1 LYEVWPSVTLAC
13 RHTQEHHRSA
23 RRRDVTMPR
32 HPPVT
37 ILLIDD
43 ELRFVRA
50 LATLLRRDGY
60 TVDTADNGEC
70 ALEYLQERRYDL
82 LLCDLRMPALNGPAL
97 YDILTNQYPTCAS
110 GSFFS
115 PAIP

>member
-1 LYEVWPSVTLAC
+1 
-13 RHTQEHHRSA
+13 
-23 RRRDVTMPR
+23 MPR